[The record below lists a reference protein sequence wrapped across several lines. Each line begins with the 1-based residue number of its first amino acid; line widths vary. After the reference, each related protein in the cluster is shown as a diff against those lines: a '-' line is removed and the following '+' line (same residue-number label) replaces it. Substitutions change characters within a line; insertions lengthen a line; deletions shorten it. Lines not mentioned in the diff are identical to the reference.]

1 MLFFQKYCIV
11 KTVVKQKNKGME
23 TTKKSS
29 LVTLDVISK
38 KESLKFWGMEE
49 KEEESKFYQNKD
61 LDNLDGKNYVA
72 YINGLSVLQ
81 QLKKTEGQKDLGF
94 RYNSFWAQTGNK
106 EIAKMKSTPGYYLFK
121 ITNKNCGPGWREAEI
136 HEASELIQ
144 SVYQL
149 TGERLLKR
157 EMHVAKENTRRKII
171 LAVGAFQK
179 EKGLKLFL
187 GPKKKL
193 TYKKVKIMIK
203 EP

>member
-1 MLFFQKYCIV
+1 
-11 KTVVKQKNKGME
+11 ME
-23 TTKKSS
+23 TTEKVS
-29 LVTLDVISK
+29 LATLDVISK
-38 KESLKFWGMEE
+38 KESLKIWGIEE
-49 KEEESKFYQNKD
+49 KEKENKFYQNRD
-61 LDNLDGKNYVA
+61 LDNLNGKNYIA

-81 QLKKTEGQKDLGF
+81 QLRKTEDQKDLGF

-106 EIAKMKSTPGYYLFK
+106 EIAKMKSAPGYYLFK
-121 ITNKNCGPGWREAEI
+121 IMNKNCGPSSGWREAEI

-144 SVYQL
+144 TVYKV

-157 EMHVAKENTRRKII
+157 EMHVAKENTTRKII

-203 EP
+203 EF